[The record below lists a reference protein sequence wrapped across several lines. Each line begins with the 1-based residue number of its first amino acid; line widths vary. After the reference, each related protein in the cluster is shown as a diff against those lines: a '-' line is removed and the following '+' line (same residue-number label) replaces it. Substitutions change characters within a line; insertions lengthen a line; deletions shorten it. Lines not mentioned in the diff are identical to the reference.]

1 MKEHKIAVIGLG
13 YVGLPLARLFST
25 KYNVIGYD
33 INEKRVEELN
43 KGIDSTLEVDNKL
56 LEIAINT
63 KMLVCTT
70 NKEDIRDCN
79 IYVVAVPTPVD
90 DKYKPDLTPLIK
102 SSELVGSVVKKND
115 IVIYESTTFPCCTE
129 EVCVPEIEKASGLKY
144 NKDFFVGYSP
154 ERINPGDKEHTVEKI
169 KKVTSGSNEKTSLI
183 VDELYN
189 SVLLNGTFRASSIK
203 VAEASKIIENTQRDI
218 NIAFFNEL
226 AKIFNAMG
234 IDTKEVVDAASTKWN
249 FIRLSPGLVGGHC
262 IGVDP
267 YYLIQKAEDYK
278 VNPVLIK
285 SGRQVNED
293 MSDYIANK
301 IIHHMNK
308 RGILVKGSNILVM
321 GVTFKENCPDIRN
334 TKVVKIYNKLSEY
347 TNNITVVDGYCNK
360 QFAKDELGVDVVE
373 KIPNKKYDVVVLA
386 VPHENYLDINYN
398 DYLSENGFVYDVK
411 SVLPKSDNTIRL

>member
-249 FIRLSPGLVGGHC
+249 FIRLQPGLVGGHC

-411 SVLPKSDNTIRL
+411 SILPKNDNTIRL

>member
-33 INEKRVEELN
+33 INEKRVEELY

-169 KKVTSGSNEKTSLI
+169 KKVTSGSNEKISLI

-234 IDTKEVVDAASTKWN
+234 IDTKEAVDAASTKWN

-293 MSDYIANK
+293 MSDYIASK

-386 VPHENYLDINYN
+386 VPHDNYLDINYN

>member
-301 IIHHMNK
+301 IIHHINK

-411 SVLPKSDNTIRL
+411 SVLPKNDNTIRL

>member
-1 MKEHKIAVIGLG
+1 MKECKIAVIGLG

-43 KGIDSTLEVDNKL
+43 KGIDSTMEVDNKL
-56 LEIAINT
+56 LEIAVNT

-79 IYVVAVPTPVD
+79 IYIVAVPTPVD
-90 DKYKPDLTPLIK
+90 DKYKPDLTPLVK
-102 SSELVGSVVKKND
+102 ASELVGSVVKKND

-129 EVCVPEIEKASGLKY
+129 EVCVPEIEKASGLKF

-169 KKVTSGSNEKTSLI
+169 KKVTSGSNEKTATI

-189 SVLLNGTFRASSIK
+189 SVLLNGTFKATSIK

-234 IDTKEVVDAASTKWN
+234 IDTSEVIDAASTKWN
-249 FIRLSPGLVGGHC
+249 FIRLQPGLVGGHC

-278 VNPVLIK
+278 VNPILIK
-285 SGRQVNED
+285 SSRQVNED
-293 MSDYIANK
+293 MPDYISEK
-301 IIHHMNK
+301 IIHNMNR
-308 RGILVKGSNILVM
+308 RGILVKGANILLM
-321 GVTFKENCPDIRN
+321 GITFKENCPDIRN
-334 TKVVKIYNKLSEY
+334 TKVVKIYKKLAEY
-347 TNNITVVDGYCNK
+347 TSNITVVDCYCNK
-360 QFAKDELGVDVVE
+360 QFTKEELGIDVVE
-373 KIPNKKYDVVVLA
+373 KIPNKKYDVIILA
-386 VPHENYLDINYN
+386 VPHENFASINYN
-398 DYLSENGFVYDVK
+398 EFLNENGFVYDIK
-411 SVLPKSDNTIRL
+411 SILPKADNIIRL

>member
-63 KMLVCTT
+63 KMLICTT

-129 EVCVPEIEKASGLKY
+129 EVCVPAIERVSGLKY

-189 SVLLNGTFRASSIK
+189 SVLLNGTFRSSSIK

-360 QFAKDELGVDVVE
+360 QFAKDELGVDIVE

-411 SVLPKSDNTIRL
+411 SVLSKNDNTIRL